1 MRIGP
6 TTNSLVVALAIGIM
20 GSALAVSF
28 LYADWPI
35 KARVFD
41 ANGNAAG
48 GVAKQKLKRKDGA
61 LVVTPILVAEGD
73 YRWLADVDGECVVRR
88 HKAAQCSCVA
98 ARGS

>member
-28 LYADWPI
+28 LYADWPS

-48 GVAKQKLKRKDGA
+48 GVAKQKLKRKAGDL
-61 LVVTPILVAEGD
+61 LVI
-73 YRWLADVDGECVVRR
+73 
-88 HKAAQCSCVA
+88 SVA
-98 ARGS
+98 ALYPFASRGAGGPPDPFY

>member
-1 MRIGP
+1 M
-6 TTNSLVVALAIGIM
+6 ALAIGVM

-48 GVAKQKLKRKDGA
+48 GVAKQKPKRKAGA
-61 LVVTPILVAEGD
+61 LLFAPILVAEEAS
-73 YRWLADVDGECVVRR
+73 RP
-88 HKAAQCSCVA
+88 
-98 ARGS
+98 

>member
-6 TTNSLVVALAIGIM
+6 TINSLVVALAIGIM

-28 LYADWPI
+28 LYADWPS

-88 HKAAQCSCVA
+88 HKAA
-98 ARGS
+98 

>member
-1 MRIGP
+1 M
-6 TTNSLVVALAIGIM
+6 ALAIGVM

-48 GVAKQKLKRKDGA
+48 GVATQKPKRKA
-61 LVVTPILVAEGD
+61 GD
-73 YRWLADVDGECVVRR
+73 LLLI
-88 HKAAQCSCVA
+88 SVA
-98 ARGS
+98 ALHPFA